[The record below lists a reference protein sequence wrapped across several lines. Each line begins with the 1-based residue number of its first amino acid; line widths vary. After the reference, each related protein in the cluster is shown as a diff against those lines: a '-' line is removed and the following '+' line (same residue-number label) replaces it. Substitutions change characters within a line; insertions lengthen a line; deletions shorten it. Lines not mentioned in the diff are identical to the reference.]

1 MPVNI
6 NDTLTL
12 AFMLDSGASDVNV
25 PADVVLTLFRTK
37 TLSEQDFIGQQLYR
51 LADGSSVPSN
61 TFRIRSLKVGNLQ
74 LKNVVG
80 NVGDV
85 SGIPL
90 LGQSFLSRL
99 GRWSVDNQRHV
110 LMLEGEATANNG
122 VQ

>member
-1 MPVNI
+1 
-6 NDTLTL
+6 
-12 AFMLDSGASDVNV
+12 MLDSGASDVNV